1 MSPAQREQLVA
12 QHKEEQTAY
21 ADYLGLQEAGKEL
34 LLYGVG
40 DDALAPLKKQYINL
54 GNSTI
59 HSMILHLREKTAIK
73 MTTLQKFKYK
83 AEGYGKQW
91 DPTTSITAYFTALDK
106 FQTSLADRGISTSI
120 DEMTMAAGAR
130 MWESEMFTEDQ
141 MVAWE
146 NKTAAQQTWQALQD
160 YFTEKWLE
168 RRQYSQATAKH
179 SRFKDAA
186 LAAQE
191 TAAAE
196 EEGEALAM
204 MFALLQEQH
213 RAQLDAMASANQKAM
228 DVMFERMNAIVAGN
242 GPGPDKE
249 NTPPG
254 GNVNPGADNDT
265 GTMKRKKKKCPHCG
279 KTVFHK
285 AAECYELEANASKW
299 WAGWKSVKDTG
310 EATKWQGPGTSNNI
324 SLVADKLENTP
335 AITNINYWS
344 PLACLVEE
352 QEDNEDDHLLSM
364 RTEIGHLNVDHFLS
378 ISTDISKP
386 TVKNKIAEKWK
397 RKIANRTGIL
407 DTGCTSGAGA
417 EMDMELFHDTGLP
430 SKKVFMLPDKTKIP
444 ATKMMRLKHNL

>member
-1 MSPAQREQLVA
+1 MLVAQKDAITRITGIITPESIDGLENKLGGAFTKLKSTHFAEGQRYGFLATVIPQEKYRIVISDATWAYAAPGNPGAYAAAALATGVSAAQREQLVA

-21 ADYLGLQEAGKEL
+21 ADYLGSQEAGKEL

-40 DDALAPLKKQYINL
+40 DDVLAPLKKQYINF
-54 GNSTI
+54 GDSTI
-59 HSMILHLREKTAIK
+59 HSMILHLREKMAIK
-73 MTTLQKFKYK
+73 MMTSQKFEYK

-91 DPTTSITAYFTALDK
+91 DPTTSITAYFTTLDK
-106 FQTSLADRGISTSI
+106 FRISLANRGISTSVN
-120 DEMTMAAGAR
+120 EMTMAAGAR

-196 EEGEALAM
+196 EEGEASAM

-228 DVMFERMNAIVAGN
+228 DAMFERMNAIVTSKGA
-242 GPGPDKE
+242 GPDKE
-249 NTPPG
+249 NAPPR
-254 GNVNPGADNDT
+254 GNGNPGSENDT
-265 GTMKRKKKKCPHCG
+265 GTTKRKKKKCPHCG

-285 AAECYELEANASKW
+285 ATECYELEANASKW
-299 WAGWKSVKDTG
+299 WAGWKSVKETR
-310 EATKWQGPGTSNNI
+310 EETK
-324 SLVADKLENTP
+324 
-335 AITNINYWS
+335 
-344 PLACLVEE
+344 
-352 QEDNEDDHLLSM
+352 
-364 RTEIGHLNVDHFLS
+364 
-378 ISTDISKP
+378 
-386 TVKNKIAEKWK
+386 
-397 RKIANRTGIL
+397 
-407 DTGCTSGAGA
+407 
-417 EMDMELFHDTGLP
+417 
-430 SKKVFMLPDKTKIP
+430 
-444 ATKMMRLKHNL
+444 

>member
-1 MSPAQREQLVA
+1 MLVAQKDAITRITGIITPESIDGLENELGGAFTKLKSTQFAEGQRYGFLATVIPQEKYRIVIRDATWNYAAPDLAPGVSAAQREQLVA

-21 ADYLGLQEAGKEL
+21 ADYLGSQEAGKEL
-34 LLYGVG
+34 LIYGVG
-40 DDALAPLKKQYINL
+40 DDALAPLKKQYINF
-54 GNSTI
+54 GDSTI

-73 MTTLQKFKYK
+73 MTTSQKFEYK

-106 FQTSLADRGISTSI
+106 FRTSLADRGISTSI

-168 RRQYSQATAKH
+168 RRQYSQATAKQ

-196 EEGEALAM
+196 EEGEASAM

-213 RAQLDAMASANQKAM
+213 KAQLDAMASANQKAM
-228 DVMFERMNAIVAGN
+228 DAMFERMNAIVAGN

-254 GNVNPGADNDT
+254 GNVNPGNDT
-265 GTMKRKKKKCPHCG
+265 GTTKRKKKKCPHCG

-285 AAECYELEANASKW
+285 AAECYELEANASKRW
-299 WAGWKSVKDTG
+299 TGWKSVKETG
-310 EATKWQGPGTSNNI
+310 EATK
-324 SLVADKLENTP
+324 
-335 AITNINYWS
+335 
-344 PLACLVEE
+344 
-352 QEDNEDDHLLSM
+352 
-364 RTEIGHLNVDHFLS
+364 
-378 ISTDISKP
+378 
-386 TVKNKIAEKWK
+386 
-397 RKIANRTGIL
+397 
-407 DTGCTSGAGA
+407 
-417 EMDMELFHDTGLP
+417 
-430 SKKVFMLPDKTKIP
+430 
-444 ATKMMRLKHNL
+444 